1 MMASLKLSQTIYDK
15 CKTGEAERKQLS
27 WASLALEARVCQ
39 LHGKQHQLNFH
50 QHKHHRCSIQGGRHP
65 RGPLWGINQL
75 LQHCWAQH
83 EASQVSMLQKNLLLF
98 LLILTLLFLW
108 FDLVGI
114 WWQKP
119 PHRRELE
126 DLLEEDEVFNHN
138 FTAIVFVLIFS
149 ILFVNCYYSN
159 FSNLCWWIA
168 DLRLHLCLP
177 PFGLPGLHSA
187 WNKTWSWELLHKVF
201 VNIVVVI
208 YHHQNTSCGK
218 NRLNLWSW
226 TGNRFE
232 IIWSA
237 RQPLSGLS
245 SGQIRQ
251 LSLAI
256 LGSPGQIKRQMKAAR
271 NQNWCFY

>member
-1 MMASLKLSQTIYDK
+1 
-15 CKTGEAERKQLS
+15 
-27 WASLALEARVCQ
+27 
-39 LHGKQHQLNFH
+39 
-50 QHKHHRCSIQGGRHP
+50 
-65 RGPLWGINQL
+65 
-75 LQHCWAQH
+75 
-83 EASQVSMLQKNLLLF
+83 MLQKNLFLF
-98 LLILTLLFLW
+98 LLSLTLLFLW